1 LGRWLE
7 SITQLNNRNKEKQM
21 KKLLSTKPDNWA
33 ALIARLALG
42 VTVFAHGAQKLFG
55 WFGGYGFKGTMGFL
69 TGQAGLPYFV
79 ALLVVLIE
87 SVAALMLIAGVFTR
101 VAAVGIFGLFS
112 VIMFKFHSANGFF
125 MNWAGTQ
132 KGEGIEYFIILLGV
146 ALTLVI
152 AGGGKASVD
161 AALATNSNK

>member
-1 LGRWLE
+1 
-7 SITQLNNRNKEKQM
+7 M
-21 KKLLSTKPDNWA
+21 KKLLSTNSDNWA
-33 ALIARLALG
+33 ALIARIVLG
-42 VTVFAHGAQKLFG
+42 ATVFAHGAQKLFG

-79 ALLVVLIE
+79 ALLVILIE
-87 SVAALMLIAGVFTR
+87 SIAALMVFAGLLTR
-101 VAAVGIFGLFS
+101 VAALGIFGLFTI
-112 VIMFKFHSANGFF
+112 IMFKFHYTNGFF
-125 MNWAGTQ
+125 MNWAGSQ

-161 AALATNSNK
+161 AALATSNTNNK

>member
-1 LGRWLE
+1 
-7 SITQLNNRNKEKQM
+7 M
-21 KKLLSTKPDNWA
+21 KKLLSTNSGNWA

-42 VTVFAHGAQKLFG
+42 ATVFAHGAQKLFG

-69 TGQAGLPYFV
+69 TGQGGLPYFV

-112 VIMFKFHSANGFF
+112 VIMFKFHAVNGFF
-125 MNWAGTQ
+125 MNWTGTQ
-132 KGEGIEYFIILLGV
+132 KGEGIEYFIILLGA
-146 ALTLVI
+146 ALALVI

-161 AALATNSNK
+161 AALATETVKR